1 MATAGFRYRF
11 RCADN
16 TYPTHDMAL
25 KDWEAGASYR
35 TFLRKYG
42 ERAVQDKLR
51 ERWYDS
57 IFTRDRAVHFFVGN
71 IAARSGTWTPSP
83 GRCGSNEGGAS
94 PPAVAGAVVAAR
106 KARPIPCVCGGRVSV
121 TKRGVRREITNGDWV
136 SIDFET
142 ANYWPGSIC
151 SVGMTAVVAGKMLCG
166 RSSTSPTAARWSPTT
181 LLST

>member
-71 IAARSGTWTPSP
+71 MLGRIVGVTVAVLSAIVPSATSTTTRSG
-83 GRCGSNEGGAS
+83 
-94 PPAVAGAVVAAR
+94 
-106 KARPIPCVCGGRVSV
+106 
-121 TKRGVRREITNGDWV
+121 
-136 SIDFET
+136 
-142 ANYWPGSIC
+142 
-151 SVGMTAVVAGKMLCG
+151 
-166 RSSTSPTAARWSPTT
+166 SSR
-181 LLST
+181 